1 MPSIPFPAADLSPP
15 LVRFLDPSLRNYP
28 DPSVPA
34 AAVQP
39 IREVPSIATSYVR
52 IRRRFPKRRRQFS
65 RARRQAEGEDDFFL
79 FGEEEEEG
87 REGLEERNKQQQL
100 AQEVFSPEF
109 IPLPGVSDPSY
120 ALPVSAM
127 EMLSFMFQ
135 QACLNPFCTYHNSSH

>member
-39 IREVPSIATSYVR
+39 IREAPGITTSYVR
-52 IRRRFPKRRRQFS
+52 IRRRFPKRRRKFS

-79 FGEEEEEG
+79 FAEEEEEG

-120 ALPVSAM
+120 ALPVSACHGNAVTGFSK
-127 EMLSFMFQ
+127 L
-135 QACLNPFCTYHNSSH
+135 CT